1 MTIHDKV
8 RDGLSIAKIYAD
20 DGAFRTAAARL
31 RRLADDLD
39 DHATWADGGD
49 GQRVIET
56 DDEKCERIGAEDY
69 RRERG
74 S

>member
-20 DGAFRTAAARL
+20 DGAFRTAAERL
-31 RRLADDLD
+31 RRLADELD
-39 DHATWADGGD
+39 AHATWADGD
-49 GQRVIET
+49 GGERIIET